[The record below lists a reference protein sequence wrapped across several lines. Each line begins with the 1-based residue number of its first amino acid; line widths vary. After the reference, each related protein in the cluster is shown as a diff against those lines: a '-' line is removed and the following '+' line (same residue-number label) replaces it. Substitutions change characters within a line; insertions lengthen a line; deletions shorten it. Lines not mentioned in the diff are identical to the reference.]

1 MDPELDGQDLDCC
14 TRCPAVDEHYN
25 LRRIEAMLHL
35 LIGTMDWREM
45 RPGHQHRQS
54 CDRLDE

>member
-14 TRCPAVDEHYN
+14 TRCPAVDERYN

-45 RPGHQHRQS
+45 RPGHQHRQ
-54 CDRLDE
+54 